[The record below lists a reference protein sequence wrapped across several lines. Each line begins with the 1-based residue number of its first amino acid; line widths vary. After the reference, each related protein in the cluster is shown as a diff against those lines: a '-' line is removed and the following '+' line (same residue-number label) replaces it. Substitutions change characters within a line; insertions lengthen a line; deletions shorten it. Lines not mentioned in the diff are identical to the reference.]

1 MAQARSTGAGQ
12 VLLGAAGEPSLTA
25 AGDQLLSVYRLSDPA
40 LSELPLQRLLDE
52 LLDRVTDVLG
62 VDTVAFL
69 LLDAEAGELV
79 ARAAKGI
86 EEEVKQGVR
95 IPLGRGFA
103 GRIAAER
110 ATIFIPDVDHAD
122 VLNPILRE
130 VGIRSLLGTPLIVE
144 DQVLGVLHV
153 GTLHPRDFDSTDAT
167 LLQLAAS
174 RAAPAIAH
182 AQLFEALD
190 REHRSAVGLQRSLLP
205 DSLPAL
211 PDADV
216 AARYLPARDE
226 VGGDWYDVLELADGK
241 VGVVIGDVAG
251 HGVRAAALMGQLRTG
266 LRAYALEGH
275 PPGRALA
282 LLGTLLQT
290 LRGRGM
296 ATVAYAVV
304 DLADGSLTIANAGHP
319 PPLVVGADGTT
330 RMVDVRPAPPLGAL
344 PFAQFEEGRDRLED
358 GDTIAL
364 YTDGLVE
371 QRGVPL
377 PESFDRL
384 EAAAAATRGRASAE
398 GLCDAL
404 LAEMVPGRMAED
416 DVAVVALRRVPVPQT
431 LHLRL
436 AAEPGILGGMRRTL
450 RRWLHAHGATEE
462 EMQAITL
469 AAGEACAN
477 AIEHAYPP
485 GPASFDME
493 AEMAGGALTLV
504 VRDHGDWRD
513 PRGQHRGRGLE
524 LMQAV
529 MDDVEVRRSGG
540 GTEIVMRRRVGR

>member
-1 MAQARSTGAGQ
+1 MARTQSTGAGQ
-12 VLLGAAGEPSLTA
+12 VLLGAAGAPSLAA
-25 AGDQLLSVYRLSDPA
+25 AGDQLLSVYRLSDPS

-52 LLDRVTDVLG
+52 LLDRTTEILG
-62 VDTVAFL
+62 VDTAAFL
-69 LLDAEAGELV
+69 LLDVEEQELV

-86 EEEVKQGVR
+86 EEEVKRGVR

-122 VLNPILRE
+122 ILNPILRE
-130 VGIRSLLGTPLIVE
+130 VGIRSMLGVPLVVE
-144 DQVLGVLHV
+144 SRVLGVLHV
-153 GTLHPRDFDSTDAT
+153 GTLKPRVFDETDAA

-182 AQLFEALD
+182 AQLFDALD

-226 VGGDWYDVLELADGK
+226 VGGDWYDVLELAESK

-251 HGVRAAALMGQLRTG
+251 HGIRAAALMGQLRTG

-275 PPGRALA
+275 SPGRALS
-282 LLGTLLQT
+282 LLGGLLQT

-296 ATVAYAVV
+296 ATVAYALV
-304 DLADGSLTIANAGHP
+304 DLDTGELTIANAGHP
-319 PPLVVGADGTT
+319 PPLVVGTDGDA
-330 RMVDVRPAPPLGAL
+330 RMLDVRPAPPLGAL
-344 PFAQFEEGRDRLED
+344 PFAQFEEHKAELEE
-358 GDTIAL
+358 GEALAL

-371 QRGVPL
+371 LRGLPL
-377 PESFDRL
+377 PECFSRL
-384 EAAAAATRGRASAE
+384 TRAAEAAGAKVGAD

-404 LAEMVPGRMAED
+404 LEAMVPERTAED
-416 DVAVVALRRVPVPQT
+416 DVAIVALRRLPVPRE
-431 LHLRL
+431 LRLRL
-436 AAEPGILGGMRRTL
+436 AAEPDVLARMRRTL
-450 RRWLHAHGATEE
+450 RRWLHANGATPEE
-462 EMQAITL
+462 TQAITL
-469 AAGEACAN
+469 ACGEACAN

-485 GPASFDME
+485 GPASFELTVTAAD
-493 AEMAGGALTLV
+493 GAIALV
-504 VRDHGDWRD
+504 VRDHGDWRS
-513 PRGQHRGRGLE
+513 PRGEHRGRGLE
-524 LMQAV
+524 LMRKI
-529 MDDVEVRRSGG
+529 MDDLEVERMDD
-540 GTEIVMRRRVGR
+540 GTEIRMRKELGR

>member
-1 MAQARSTGAGQ
+1 VARTHSTGAGQ
-12 VLLGAAGEPSLTA
+12 VLLGAAGEPSFTA

-52 LLDRVTDVLG
+52 LLVRITEILG
-62 VDTVAFL
+62 VDTAAFL
-69 LLDAEAGELV
+69 LLDSDAGELV

-86 EEEVKQGVR
+86 EEEVKRGVR

-122 VLNPILRE
+122 VLNPLLRE
-130 VGIRSLLGTPLIVE
+130 AGIRSLLGVPLVAE
-144 DQVLGVLHV
+144 GRVLGVLHV
-153 GTLHPRDFDSTDAT
+153 GTLVARDFGSTDAA

-182 AQLFEALD
+182 AQLFDALD

-226 VGGDWYDVLELADGK
+226 VGGDWYDVLELAGSS
-241 VGVVIGDVAG
+241 VGIVIGDVAG

-282 LLGTLLQT
+282 QLGGLLQT

-304 DLADGSLTIANAGHP
+304 DLDSGELTIANAGHP
-319 PPLVVGADGTT
+319 PPLVISAEGEA
-330 RMVDVRPAPPLGAL
+330 RLLDVRPAPPLGAL
-344 PFAQFEEGRDRLED
+344 PFAQFEETHGRLEE
-358 GDTIAL
+358 GDALAL

-371 QRGVPL
+371 LRGVPL
-377 PESFDRL
+377 PETLERL
-384 EAAAAATRGRASAE
+384 RTAAEAPAAGASAD
-398 GLCDAL
+398 GLCDTL
-404 LAEMVPGRMAED
+404 LDAMVPERAAD
-416 DVAVVALRRVPVPQT
+416 DDIAVVALRRLPVPSA

-436 AAEPGILGGMRRTL
+436 AAEPDVLARMRRTL
-450 RRWLHAHGATEE
+450 RRWLHAHRAGEPDV
-462 EMQAITL
+462 QAITL
-469 AAGEACAN
+469 ACGEACAN

-485 GPASFDME
+485 GPASFE
-493 AEMAGGALTLV
+493 LHAEVADGAVTLT
-504 VRDHGDWRD
+504 VRDHGGWRA
-513 PRGQHRGRGLE
+513 PRGEHRGRGLE
-524 LMQAV
+524 LMEAI
-529 MDDVEVRRSGG
+529 MDDLEVRRSDG
-540 GTEIVMRRRVGR
+540 GTEIRMRKELHA